1 MWKKDF
7 SSSEKDGEY
16 DIDHETSRIHSESC
30 LQVIFEGSW
39 DEPYS
44 CGVCGQTF
52 RHLGWS
58 FPVKDQ
64 AIIFRKY
71 CLSLTLQNQQLG

>member
-30 LQVIFEGSW
+30 LQVISEASW
-39 DEPYS
+39 NEPYS
-44 CGVCGQTF
+44 CGVCGQKLDIEDGLF
-52 RHLGWS
+52 QVKIKPS
-58 FPVKDQ
+58 FAK
-64 AIIFRKY
+64 IIAWV
-71 CLSLTLQNQQLG
+71 